1 VPGLYFA
8 GFVDAPG
15 GLLPVVETQ
24 GQWIAAAIT
33 GQLHLPPP
41 ERMWQAIEQAE
52 PRTRERFPDESPR
65 SVRCDPH
72 AYRRLLHADL
82 RRARRTTLM
91 RNSRLFRIA
100 NAVSLWRSSRAR
112 ANSRYHLIVCERR
125 VPGTLSCSACV
136 TIGEA
141 WSTASRSANVPLVM

>member
-1 VPGLYFA
+1 LSSLMVSADGRDLPLYRRIVRPGVPGLYFA

-24 GQWIAAAIT
+24 GQWIAAALT
-33 GQLHLPPP
+33 GQLRLPPP

-91 RNSRLFRIA
+91 RNGRVFSIA
-100 NAVSLWRSSRAR
+100 TAVSLLRVHARAR
-112 ANSRYHLIVCERR
+112 VAD
-125 VPGTLSCSACV
+125 SA
-136 TIGEA
+136 
-141 WSTASRSANVPLVM
+141 